1 MIKGM
6 GRCIYRNHGME
17 YFLDLALK
25 YPKGKFNKIVKINS
39 ATRVN
44 DEFMGLRYQ

>member
-1 MIKGM
+1 
-6 GRCIYRNHGME
+6 ME

-39 ATRVN
+39 TIRIN
-44 DEFMGLRYQ
+44 DEFMCLRYQ